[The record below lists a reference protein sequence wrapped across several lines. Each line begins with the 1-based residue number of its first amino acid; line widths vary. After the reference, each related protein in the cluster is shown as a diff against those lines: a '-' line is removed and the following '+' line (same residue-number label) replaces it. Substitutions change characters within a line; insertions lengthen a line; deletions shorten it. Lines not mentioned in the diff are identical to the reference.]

1 MSISSS
7 KLLGD
12 LTFHGIYF
20 LFKRDLASPLPRFPR
35 REKKILED
43 SRKSTINF
51 HPGEEE
57 KRNLISLFLIQLLR
71 KILRFHPTSNYYQPR
86 HKFSLQLERSSII
99 DRATGNVG
107 KEKSNKPL
115 LSLSLFLSRERRMSL
130 PPLFLRRF
138 ATIYK
143 LRDKSHLRR
152 RQERGPRCDSPSHN
166 YGAGRRR
173 RRRRRRRRV
182 DTQHVTSRRD
192 KRKIFFLSFF
202 FVFARLNVS

>member
-71 KILRFHPTSNYYQPR
+71 KILRFHPTSNYYQLNLGTN
-86 HKFSLQLERSSII
+86 SLCNSN
-99 DRATGNVG
+99 DRASST
-107 KEKSNKPL
+107 
-115 LSLSLFLSRERRMSL
+115 
-130 PPLFLRRF
+130 
-138 ATIYK
+138 A
-143 LRDKSHLRR
+143 
-152 RQERGPRCDSPSHN
+152 RQ
-166 YGAGRRR
+166 
-173 RRRRRRRRV
+173 
-182 DTQHVTSRRD
+182 VT
-192 KRKIFFLSFF
+192 
-202 FVFARLNVS
+202 